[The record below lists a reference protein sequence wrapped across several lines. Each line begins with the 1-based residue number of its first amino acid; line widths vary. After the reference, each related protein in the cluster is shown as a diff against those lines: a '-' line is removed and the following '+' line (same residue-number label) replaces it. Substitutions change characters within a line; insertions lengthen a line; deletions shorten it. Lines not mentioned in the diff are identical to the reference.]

1 MTHDI
6 LCIKHYTRS
15 NHDCKYRMTE
25 NENVQQGQ
33 TASFIYIFTS
43 ICITIGKPS
52 ESWLTLTT
60 MNQAAS
66 TGKTATMSN
75 MQLVQIVEFL
85 PYRFLR
91 LRKRQLPSKD
101 FNRNFDQTAKKL
113 LTRSVGVNIQVLSI
127 GQRHKKSDS
136 VVVSYSR
143 AFQYLDDREVEVP
156 FAAAFSYSLPNQ
168 RKTKRLGAKTSYFFH
183 FYYLFCIDVP

>member
-1 MTHDI
+1 M
-6 LCIKHYTRS
+6 CNKG
-15 NHDCKYRMTE
+15 K
-25 NENVQQGQ
+25 
-33 TASFIYIFTS
+33 ASFIYIFTS

-52 ESWLTLTT
+52 ENWLTLTT

-91 LRKRQLPSKD
+91 LRKRQLPSQD

-113 LTRSVGVNIQVLSI
+113 LTRSVGVNIKVLSI

-143 AFQYLDDREVEVP
+143 AFQYLDDRGVEVP
-156 FAAAFSYSLPNQ
+156 FAFSSSLPNQ
-168 RKTKRLGAKTSYFFH
+168 K
-183 FYYLFCIDVP
+183 

>member
-6 LCIKHYTRS
+6 CIKHYTRS

-33 TASFIYIFTS
+33 SFIYLHFHEYLHHNWK
-43 ICITIGKPS
+43 TIGKLVNAHNYEPNAN
-52 ESWLTLTT
+52 T
-60 MNQAAS
+60 AS

-156 FAAAFSYSLPNQ
+156 FAFSSSLPNQ
-168 RKTKRLGAKTSYFFH
+168 K
-183 FYYLFCIDVP
+183 

>member
-1 MTHDI
+1 
-6 LCIKHYTRS
+6 
-15 NHDCKYRMTE
+15 
-25 NENVQQGQ
+25 
-33 TASFIYIFTS
+33 
-43 ICITIGKPS
+43 
-52 ESWLTLTT
+52 

-91 LRKRQLPSKD
+91 LRKRQLPSQD

-113 LTRSVGVNIQVLSI
+113 LTRSVGVNIKVLSI

-143 AFQYLDDREVEVP
+143 AFQYLDDREVERQT
-156 FAAAFSYSLPNQ
+156 AAFSYFSNQ
-168 RKTKRLGAKTSYFFH
+168 KDQKVEVPRRNRKGGKTSYFFH